1 MRLGDTHTRSNLAPM
16 LAPMCMAVCMAVF
29 MFGALFMG
37 ASSTAYAQSLNFGG
51 TGGDLPIDV
60 YAENGIEWQQE
71 NSLFIARG
79 DARAVR
85 GQVEVLSDELRA
97 YYREGTTGQSEIWR
111 LDAVGNVRIVSNTET
126 AYGNRAIYNADQQV
140 LVIDGEKPRL
150 ESGQDI
156 LTATQQLEYWEAK
169 KFAVARGN
177 AVATREDKQVRAD
190 VLVAHFNQD
199 ARGKS
204 QVYRIDAYDN
214 VRVKTEAETAVG
226 DRGVYNVNTGVAVLT
241 GNVTMVRDTNTL
253 NGCRAEVNLNTGISK
268 LFACPNQQGSNR
280 VRGTFIPKQRDTN

>member
-1 MRLGDTHTRSNLAPM
+1 MNIGDKIDHEWAAHKLTAFLVAFVLALGTGH
-16 LAPMCMAVCMAVF
+16 AV
-29 MFGALFMG
+29 
-37 ASSTAYAQSLNFGG
+37 SAQSLNFGG
-51 TGGDLPIDV
+51 AGSDQPIDV

-97 YYREGTTGQSEIWR
+97 YYREGTGGQSEIWR
-111 LDAVGNVRIVSNTET
+111 LDAVGNVRIVSNTEI
-126 AYGNRAIYNADQQV
+126 AYGSRAIYNADQQV

-150 ESGQDI
+150 ESGKDI

-177 AVATREDKQVRAD
+177 AVATREKKQVQAD

-214 VRVKTEAETAVG
+214 VRVKTETETAVG
-226 DRGVYNVNTGVAVLT
+226 DRGVYNVNSGVAVLT

-253 NGCRAEVNLNTGISK
+253 NGCRAEVNLNSGVSK

-280 VRGTFIPKQRDTN
+280 VRGTFIPKKRDGN

>member
-1 MRLGDTHTRSNLAPM
+1 MSIGDKIDYEWAAHRLAAMLVALILAFCTIHTVS
-16 LAPMCMAVCMAVF
+16 
-29 MFGALFMG
+29 
-37 ASSTAYAQSLNFGG
+37 AQSLNFGG
-51 TGGDLPIDV
+51 AGSDQPIDV

-97 YYREGTTGQSEIWR
+97 YYREGDGGQSEIWR
-111 LDAVGNVRIVSNTET
+111 LDAVGNVRIISNTEI
-126 AYGNRAIYNADQQV
+126 AYGSRAIYNADQQV

-150 ESGQDI
+150 ESGKDI

-169 KFAVARGN
+169 GFAVARGN
-177 AVATREDKQVRAD
+177 AVATREKKQVHAD

-199 ARGKS
+199 ASGKS

-214 VRVKTEAETAVG
+214 VRVKTETETAVA

-241 GNVTMVRDTNTL
+241 GNVTMMRDTNTL
-253 NGCRAEVNLNTGISK
+253 NGCRAEVNLNNGISK

-280 VRGTFIPKQRDTN
+280 VRGSFIPKKRNDN

>member
-1 MRLGDTHTRSNLAPM
+1 MNIGDKIDHEWAAHKLTAFLVAFVLALGTSH
-16 LAPMCMAVCMAVF
+16 AV
-29 MFGALFMG
+29 
-37 ASSTAYAQSLNFGG
+37 SAQSLNFGG
-51 TGGDLPIDV
+51 AGSDQPIDV

-97 YYREGTTGQSEIWR
+97 YYREGTGGQSEIWR
-111 LDAVGNVRIVSNTET
+111 LDAVGNVRIVSNTEI
-126 AYGNRAIYNADQQV
+126 AYGSRAIYNADQQV

-150 ESGQDI
+150 ESGKDI

-177 AVATREDKQVRAD
+177 AVATREKKQVQAD

-214 VRVKTEAETAVG
+214 VRVKTETETAVG
-226 DRGVYNVNTGVAVLT
+226 DRGVYNVNSGVAVLT

-253 NGCRAEVNLNTGISK
+253 NGCRAEVNLNSGVSK

-280 VRGTFIPKQRDTN
+280 VRGTFIPKKRDGN

>member
-1 MRLGDTHTRSNLAPM
+1 MHIGWVRNMIVKALRVHRCAPM
-16 LAPMCMAVCMAVF
+16 LIAFSVVF
-29 MFGALFMG
+29 GMTL
-37 ASSTAYAQSLNFGG
+37 SVHAQSLNFGG
-51 TGGDLPIDV
+51 AGGDLPIDV

-97 YYREGTTGQSEIWR
+97 YYREGDTGQSEIWR
-111 LDAVGNVRIVSNTET
+111 LDALGNVRIVSNTET
-126 AYGNRAIYNADQQV
+126 AYGSRAIYNADQQV
-140 LVIDGEKPRL
+140 LVVDGEKPRL
-150 ESGQDI
+150 VSGQDV

-169 KFAVARGN
+169 QFAVARGN
-177 AVATREDKQVRAD
+177 AVATREKKQVRAD

-199 ARGKS
+199 SRGKS

-214 VRVKTEAETAVG
+214 VRVKTETETAVG
-226 DRGVYNVNTGVAVLT
+226 DRAVYNVQSGVAVLT

-253 NGCRAEVNLNTGISK
+253 NGCRAEVNLNTGVSK
-268 LFACPNQQGSNR
+268 LFACPGQQGSNR
-280 VRGTFIPKQRDTN
+280 VRGTFIPKKRNNN

>member
-1 MRLGDTHTRSNLAPM
+1 MSIGDKKDHAWTAHTLTGILVAVALA
-16 LAPMCMAVCMAVF
+16 F
-29 MFGALFMG
+29 
-37 ASSTAYAQSLNFGG
+37 STVHSVSAQSLNFGG
-51 TGGDLPIDV
+51 TGGDEPIDV

-97 YYREGTTGQSEIWR
+97 YYREGTVGQSEIWR
-111 LDAVGNVRIVSNTET
+111 LDALGNVRILSNTET
-126 AYGNRAIYNADQQV
+126 AYGDRAIYNADQQV

-150 ESGQDI
+150 ESGKDI
-156 LTATQQLEYWEAK
+156 LTATQQLEYWETK

-177 AVATREDKQVRAD
+177 AVATREKKQVRAD

-199 ARGKS
+199 SRGKS

-226 DRGVYNVNTGVAVLT
+226 DRGIYNVESGVAVLT

-253 NGCRAEVNLNTGISK
+253 NGCRAEVNLNTGVSK

-280 VRGTFIPKQRDTN
+280 VRGTFIPKKRDSN

>member
-1 MRLGDTHTRSNLAPM
+1 MSIDDKQSHRRAAKTVTAMFVAGTLAIGIPQ
-16 LAPMCMAVCMAVF
+16 F
-29 MFGALFMG
+29 
-37 ASSTAYAQSLNFGG
+37 ASAQSLNFGG
-51 TGGDLPIDV
+51 AGSDLPIDV
-60 YAENGIEWQQE
+60 YAENGIEWQQD

-150 ESGQDI
+150 ESGKDI

-169 KFAVARGN
+169 RFAVARGN
-177 AVATREDKQVRAD
+177 AIATREKKQVHAD

-214 VRVKTEAETAVG
+214 VRVKTETETAVG

-241 GNVTMVRDTNTL
+241 GNVTMVRENNTL
-253 NGCRAEVNLNTGISK
+253 NGCRAEVNLNSGVSK

-280 VRGTFIPKQRDTN
+280 VRGTFIPKKRGNN

>member
-1 MRLGDTHTRSNLAPM
+1 MSIGDKKDHAWAAHTLTAM
-16 LAPMCMAVCMAVF
+16 LVAATMI
-29 MFGALFMG
+29 FGG
-37 ASSTAYAQSLNFGG
+37 VQTASAQSLNFGG
-51 TGGDLPIDV
+51 TGGDEPIDV

-111 LDAVGNVRIVSNTET
+111 LDALGNVRIVSNTET
-126 AYGNRAIYNADQQV
+126 AYGSRAIYNADQQV

-150 ESGQDI
+150 ESGKDI

-177 AVATREDKQVRAD
+177 AVATRDKKQVRAD

-199 ARGKS
+199 SRGKS

-214 VRVKTEAETAVG
+214 VRVKTPSETAVG
-226 DRGVYNVNTGVAVLT
+226 DRGIYNVETGVAVLP
-241 GNVTMVRDTNTL
+241 GNVTMMRDTNTL
-253 NGCRAEVNLNTGISK
+253 NGCRAEVNLNSGVSK

-280 VRGTFIPKQRDTN
+280 VRGTFIPKNRNSN

>member
-1 MRLGDTHTRSNLAPM
+1 MSIGDKKDHAWAAHTLTAM
-16 LAPMCMAVCMAVF
+16 LVAATMI
-29 MFGALFMG
+29 FGG
-37 ASSTAYAQSLNFGG
+37 VQTASAQSLNFGG
-51 TGGDLPIDV
+51 TGGDEPIDV

-111 LDAVGNVRIVSNTET
+111 LDALGNVRIVSNTET
-126 AYGNRAIYNADQQV
+126 AYGSRAIYNADQQV

-150 ESGQDI
+150 ESGKDI

-177 AVATREDKQVRAD
+177 AVATRDKKQVRAD

-199 ARGKS
+199 SRGKS
-204 QVYRIDAYDN
+204 QVYRIDVYDN
-214 VRVKTEAETAVG
+214 VRVKTPSETAVG
-226 DRGVYNVNTGVAVLT
+226 DRGIYNVETGVAVLT
-241 GNVTMVRDTNTL
+241 GNVTMMRDTNTL
-253 NGCRAEVNLNTGISK
+253 NGCRAEVNLNSGVSK

-280 VRGTFIPKQRDTN
+280 VRGTFIPKNRNSN

>member
-1 MRLGDTHTRSNLAPM
+1 MG
-16 LAPMCMAVCMAVF
+16 VCMAAC
-29 MFGALFMG
+29 MAIALFVS
-37 ASSTAYAQSLNFGG
+37 APSPAFAQSLNFGG

-169 KFAVARGN
+169 RFAVARGN

>member
-1 MRLGDTHTRSNLAPM
+1 MQLGDTHIRSKLALT
-16 LAPMCMAVCMAVF
+16 LASMCMAVYMI
-29 MFGALFMG
+29 GALFIG
-37 ASSTAYAQSLNFGG
+37 TSSPAFAQSLNFGG
-51 TGGDLPIDV
+51 AGGDLPIDV

-97 YYREGTTGQSEIWR
+97 YYRESNTGQSEIWR

-177 AVATREDKQVRAD
+177 AIATREDKQVRAD

-199 ARGKS
+199 SRGKS

-214 VRVKTEAETAVG
+214 VRIKTDAETAVG
-226 DRGVYNVNTGVAVLT
+226 DRGVYNVNSGVAVLT

-280 VRGTFIPKQRDTN
+280 VRGTFIPKQRDGN

>member
-1 MRLGDTHTRSNLAPM
+1 MTSSNKINYEWAARKLAAM
-16 LAPMCMAVCMAVF
+16 LAALIMIFGLGHAV
-29 MFGALFMG
+29 
-37 ASSTAYAQSLNFGG
+37 SAQSLNFGG
-51 TGGDLPIDV
+51 AGSDQPIDV
-60 YAENGIEWQQE
+60 YAENGIEWQQD

-97 YYREGTTGQSEIWR
+97 YYREGNGGQSEIWR
-111 LDAVGNVRIVSNTET
+111 LDAVGNVRIVSNTEI
-126 AYGNRAIYNADQQV
+126 AYGSRAIYNADQQV

-150 ESGQDI
+150 ESGKDI

-169 KFAVARGN
+169 RFAVARGN
-177 AVATREDKQVRAD
+177 AVATREKKQVHAD

-199 ARGKS
+199 SSGKS

-214 VRVKTEAETAVG
+214 VRVKTETETAVG
-226 DRGVYNVNTGVAVLT
+226 DRGVYNVNSGVAVLT

-253 NGCRAEVNLNTGISK
+253 NGCRAEVNLNSGVSK

-280 VRGTFIPKQRDTN
+280 VRGTFIPKKRNGN

>member
-1 MRLGDTHTRSNLAPM
+1 M
-16 LAPMCMAVCMAVF
+16 LVAATMI
-29 MFGALFMG
+29 FGG
-37 ASSTAYAQSLNFGG
+37 VQTASAQSLNFGG
-51 TGGDLPIDV
+51 TGGDEPIDV

-111 LDAVGNVRIVSNTET
+111 LDALGNVRIVSNTET
-126 AYGNRAIYNADQQV
+126 AYGSRAIYNADQQV

-150 ESGQDI
+150 ESGKDI

-177 AVATREDKQVRAD
+177 AVATRDKKQVRAD

-199 ARGKS
+199 SRGKS

-214 VRVKTEAETAVG
+214 VRVKTPSETAVG
-226 DRGVYNVNTGVAVLT
+226 DRGIYNVETGVAVLT
-241 GNVTMVRDTNTL
+241 GNVTMMRDTNTL
-253 NGCRAEVNLNTGISK
+253 NGCRAEVNLNSGVSK

-280 VRGTFIPKQRDTN
+280 VRGTFIPKNRNSN

>member
-1 MRLGDTHTRSNLAPM
+1 MGV
-16 LAPMCMAVCMAVF
+16 CMAVCTAI
-29 MFGALFMG
+29 ALSIS
-37 ASSTAYAQSLNFGG
+37 APIPALAQSLNFGG

-126 AYGNRAIYNADQQV
+126 AYGDRAIYNADQQV

-204 QVYRIDAYDN
+204 QVYRIDAYDK
-214 VRVKTEAETAVG
+214 VRVKTDAETAVG

-241 GNVTMVRDTNTL
+241 GNVTMVRETNTL

-280 VRGTFIPKQRDTN
+280 VSGTFIPKQRDAN

>member
-1 MRLGDTHTRSNLAPM
+1 MSIGDKKDHAWAAHTLTAMLVAVTLA
-16 LAPMCMAVCMAVF
+16 
-29 MFGALFMG
+29 FGTVH
-37 ASSTAYAQSLNFGG
+37 SVSAQSLNFGG
-51 TGGDLPIDV
+51 TGGDEPIDV

-97 YYREGTTGQSEIWR
+97 YYREGDVGQSEIWR
-111 LDAVGNVRIVSNTET
+111 LDALGNVRIVSNTET
-126 AYGNRAIYNADQQV
+126 AYGDRAIYNADQQV
-140 LVIDGEKPRL
+140 LVIDGKKPRL
-150 ESGQDI
+150 ESGKDI
-156 LTATQQLEYWEAK
+156 LTATQQLEYWETK

-177 AVATREDKQVRAD
+177 AVATREKKQVRAD

-199 ARGKS
+199 SRGKS

-214 VRVKTEAETAVG
+214 VRVKTESETAVG
-226 DRGVYNVNTGVAVLT
+226 DRGIYNVESGVAVLT

-253 NGCRAEVNLNTGISK
+253 NGCRAEVNLNTGVSK

-280 VRGTFIPKQRDTN
+280 VRGTFIPKKRDSN

>member
-1 MRLGDTHTRSNLAPM
+1 MSIGDKKDHAWAAHTLTAMLVAVTLA
-16 LAPMCMAVCMAVF
+16 
-29 MFGALFMG
+29 FG
-37 ASSTAYAQSLNFGG
+37 SVQTTSAQSLNFGG
-51 TGGDLPIDV
+51 TGGDEPIDV

-97 YYREGTTGQSEIWR
+97 YYREGATGQSEIWR
-111 LDAVGNVRIVSNTET
+111 LDALGNVRIVSNTET

-150 ESGQDI
+150 ESGKDV

-177 AVATREDKQVRAD
+177 AVATRDNKQVHAD

-199 ARGKS
+199 SQGKS

-226 DRGVYNVNTGVAVLT
+226 DRGIYNVETGVAVLT

-253 NGCRAEVNLNTGISK
+253 NGCRAEVNLNSGVSK

-280 VRGTFIPKQRDTN
+280 VRGTFIPKNRNSN

>member
-1 MRLGDTHTRSNLAPM
+1 MSIGDKKDHAWAAHTLTAM
-16 LAPMCMAVCMAVF
+16 LVAATMI
-29 MFGALFMG
+29 FGG
-37 ASSTAYAQSLNFGG
+37 VQTASAQSLNFGG
-51 TGGDLPIDV
+51 TGGDEPIDV

-111 LDAVGNVRIVSNTET
+111 LDALGNVRIVSNTET
-126 AYGNRAIYNADQQV
+126 AYGSRAIYNADQQV

-150 ESGQDI
+150 ESGKDI

-177 AVATREDKQVRAD
+177 AVATRDKKQVRAD

-199 ARGKS
+199 SRGKS

-214 VRVKTEAETAVG
+214 VRVKTPSETAVG
-226 DRGVYNVNTGVAVLT
+226 DRGIYNVETGVAVLT
-241 GNVTMVRDTNTL
+241 GNVTMMRDTNTL
-253 NGCRAEVNLNTGISK
+253 NGCRAEVNLNSGVSK

-280 VRGTFIPKQRDTN
+280 VRGTFIPKNRNSN

>member
-1 MRLGDTHTRSNLAPM
+1 MSIGDTKNHAWAAHTLTAMLVVVTLA
-16 LAPMCMAVCMAVF
+16 
-29 MFGALFMG
+29 FGHVPA
-37 ASSTAYAQSLNFGG
+37 ASAQSLNFGG
-51 TGGDLPIDV
+51 AGGDEPIDV

-97 YYREGTTGQSEIWR
+97 YYRENTTGQSEIWR
-111 LDAVGNVRIVSNTET
+111 LDALGNVRIVSNTET

-150 ESGQDI
+150 ESGKDI

-177 AVATREDKQVRAD
+177 AVATRDKKQVRAD

-199 ARGKS
+199 SRGKS

-214 VRVKTEAETAVG
+214 VRVKTPSETAVG
-226 DRGVYNVNTGVAVLT
+226 DRGIYNVETGVAVLT

-253 NGCRAEVNLNTGISK
+253 NGCRAEVNLNSGVSK
-268 LFACPNQQGSNR
+268 LFACPNQQGSDR
-280 VRGTFIPKQRDTN
+280 VRGTFIPKKRNNN